1 MRLICVSCLYS
12 FFIFT
17 TLKIVN
23 NHNRKRKWGGLS
35 LLGDLFTKP
44 KKRKYATIP
53 SDGTKADV
61 PEGIMTKCPEC
72 KKINVYQR
80 IAKKSYGM

>member
-1 MRLICVSCLYS
+1 M
-12 FFIFT
+12 
-17 TLKIVN
+17 
-23 NHNRKRKWGGLS
+23 
-35 LLGDLFTKP
+35 LGDLFTKP

-72 KKINVYQR
+72 KKIMYT
-80 IAKKSYGM
+80 

>member
-1 MRLICVSCLYS
+1 MWENAVDLCFMSL
-12 FFIFT
+12 FIFLFFT

-61 PEGIMTKCPEC
+61 PEGIMTKMS
-72 KKINVYQR
+72 R
-80 IAKKSYGM
+80 M